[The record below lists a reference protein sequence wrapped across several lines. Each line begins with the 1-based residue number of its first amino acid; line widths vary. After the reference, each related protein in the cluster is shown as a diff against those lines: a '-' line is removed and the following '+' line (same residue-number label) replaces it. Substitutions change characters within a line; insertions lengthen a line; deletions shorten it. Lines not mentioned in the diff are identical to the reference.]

1 MDDNKSIEIK
11 ASSVKE
17 AIAKGLTQLGVSQD
31 QVRIEVLDEGS
42 RGVLGFGARDAAV
55 RLTSLTPPPAEPE
68 AIVVS
73 HKEPP
78 IPAELKEPTEPA
90 EPEQAP
96 PQVGQVPIVE
106 PSQVRPPAKVVAREV
121 LSELLTLMGIQATVR
136 IRQDEDTP
144 TDEDAP
150 PVVLDILGNDLGI
163 LIGRRGQTLHDL
175 QYVTRLITSREVGE
189 WVHLVVDVEK
199 YKVRREKALKQLA
212 NRLAERVVLTQQPL
226 ALEPMP
232 PHERRIIHITL
243 RDHPIVT
250 TESVGKGDRR
260 KVTLIPKS

>member
-11 ASSVKE
+11 ASSVEE

-90 EPEQAP
+90 EPK
-96 PQVGQVPIVE
+96 QVPIVE
-106 PSQVRPPAKVVAREV
+106 PSQDRPPAKVVAREV

-136 IRQDEDTP
+136 IRQDEGTP

-260 KVTLIPKS
+260 KVTIIPKS